1 MLLPV
6 ESILDGTWASG
17 SPPPEWADFIL
28 MRRMRWTWGD
38 LQQTPLYVRRY
49 CLDFLGLI
57 SEQEERENERARR
70 EADRRMG

>member
-17 SPPPEWADFIL
+17 SPPAEWADFLL
-28 MRRMRWTWGD
+28 MRRMHWSWAE
-38 LQQTPLYVRRY
+38 LQQTPLYVRRF

-57 SEQEERENERARR
+57 AEQEQRENEHAHRD
-70 EADRRMG
+70 ADRRVG